1 MLEGE
6 DYWNNGITSS
16 KNGWGENKT
25 KQNKTKKK
33 PHTNKK

>member
-25 KQNKTKKK
+25 KQNKTNLTQTK
-33 PHTNKK
+33 NR